1 MELPNLMN
9 SKNIFLFIILS
20 LCILQVESQTVHGI
34 TEDVSGYSEY
44 KKAEFS
50 KESSNLYYFKYDIST
65 MPQSKVMAFRFQF
78 DKFDSSFRESKILC
92 TSVASSTSDDQL
104 KKTLDGLSQSTSSCI
119 GDFSESTEE
128 GIYDGIIKLDTSK
141 TKIGIKLQL
150 EGVISFTARIF
161 LRIQEEILQPM
172 EQKKG
177 VDQKNSLVPCTLVI
191 SSFREKASKILFY
204 SYTRELQMYYIEGDV
219 PYPEVLFSG
228 NVLSVY
234 TNPHQVK
241 QKYKNANTMILLT
254 RPFAKVEPVSELFN
268 FQIKLFDSNY
278 LLDYFVSNEPY
289 GRSKNKP
296 LMINMTECTDP
307 YYVVLNYNQKEK
319 KTSLFIDQIYGK
331 IKTLS
336 VAYEFSQIEWDSML
350 ETDLKEIRAT
360 DRYFQLPAEIESHID
375 VYKVEC
381 ELPLLLNF
389 YYVSEQSTIPDL
401 DYGHVA
407 IVSLAKYK
415 TYSLP
420 FAQDVVAPILTIEVF
435 NPIKL
440 PSVIINDGINENLI
454 SKNSLIRSTPI
465 TTLNPLVI
473 KERGGDAG
481 TRVIIKVGYRIS
493 GSDWSHTGN
502 IYYNS
507 AQNLYVYNFPNG
519 QDKYNYTF
527 ADLITKGT
535 TEGDNIKYCFAT
547 SIGSPI
553 LPSAENCYRVSLDNS
568 YTLKVLNPLIIYK
581 DYDFQDDVG
590 YFVSIKPVVTTE
602 KMSLTEFLHKY
613 DTTERNIEGES
624 NVVTITDGTDKSI
637 LTAPVNKDEKE
648 FVQITQCSKNDI
660 TIQLKDAFYQKEI
673 VIEETKIASG
683 TKNYFQIVNNILLE
697 TELIIKGTTGDKVF
711 IRHSGIRSGYN
722 LKLIENPT
730 VTFDQSTN
738 QFILQHP
745 IESYERIE
753 YTVYIGKENEIS
765 SKGITLCSI
774 HEGALKSLY
783 SKTVIAYAETASVA
797 INFDKAGFKSG
808 QKFEAIIYYE
818 QKLLTKMAFLSDVIK
833 QTVGEIKIDAITE
846 INKSYSEDADYVYAQ
861 GTATSDGK
869 SLYFSYMPEDIRDVP
884 VGAFRIE
891 MNSQLEK
898 SLGGVSCAF
907 VNKDETASGM
917 IEAVEDI
924 ISVANPYCIGGKST
938 TNSKYY
944 NYIFRYSYTNDNQP
958 RRLIIKISNNQEIA
972 DGFTVYLRKGNN
984 TYIEP
989 TDFAEQK
996 EYGNK
1001 EEYLKTMMPY
1011 IIDLKAIRGS
1021 KDNYISK
1028 LLLYSR
1034 YLEMQM
1040 YYLDETNEY
1049 NMPLLLFTGGI
1060 MLIYTKPALAL
1071 QKYHSTKLI
1080 LLTENLNGQEHT
1092 ILGNNFRFH
1101 TKMFKS
1107 TDQIE
1112 FFLSNNPTGRTLN
1125 YPLSLE
1131 INTCTSKNNK
1141 YYYILNYNR
1150 AEDER
1155 ILYLDLLYGVMS
1167 KARVV
1172 TSINS
1177 NHWDELIRD
1186 DMKEITE
1193 MQMTLSKI
1201 SQHIDVIEIQCQTPL
1216 LANAY
1221 YNTPDEQYLDLKK
1234 GNIAIKNIPSQDN
1247 IKITL
1252 DPYLSGILY
1261 TSISAYNANGDSD
1274 LTVNYDSGNSIDVQG
1289 NSLKISMLYSIP
1301 KSVSIV
1307 NNGKS
1312 ASRIIFKIG
1321 YGVEG
1326 ETDWIE
1332 EKTNYK
1338 GALYSNE
1345 NKFVY
1350 KFPYGFDKRNF
1361 TTVDVIV
1368 KPLKKDTEP
1377 ESPNIKFCY
1386 STSMGMAIDT
1396 SKENCFRTGA
1406 NIHYTLTFINPLIV
1420 RKNYNSVDLNYY
1432 VTFSPFDYS
1441 KYISLEIYEN
1451 KYEIEKRGVEGV
1463 PTILNFEEGYEK
1475 GIILS
1480 MPADSTNNKIFV
1492 QLQACAVSENDNITY
1507 TNLNA
1512 YSKETISSGKLK
1524 KSSRLTTYTLDNN
1537 KMETEIDFK
1546 GFANDKVFVKHMGV
1560 NNVDVSVGDY
1570 SAIWIESYN
1579 TVSITKPIKDKEAFR
1594 ITVLV
1599 APKGHF
1605 DDYSL
1610 CTFFETPY
1618 DKYSTLGDYVATF
1631 TSVES
1636 DIVTHYIEFN
1646 SIPGYEVGKEFDLL
1660 VYAVQVNKMKVEVL
1674 YNVISGK
1681 VGKIDGLDGITGKI
1695 PKKED
1700 YVTQLF
1706 IKNTT
1711 KSSNYLFYNFNNKPT
1726 GNIASLKIFA
1736 EKNEGMLVSKVI
1748 CTFVESNASP
1758 ETMIKAVNE
1767 AERTFNNLCTGES
1780 FKDSNGYDA
1789 LINTKNIDNGKTKL
1803 VLLVKYG
1810 MGNDK
1815 NKIKDINEDIVMM
1828 NITIRTTGLKVD
1840 KEEYEYNEDE
1850 GLTYVPYVFDL
1861 KEIRE
1866 MQKENY
1872 HSKVLIYSSTREMDM
1887 FYIQDGAPVELFS
1900 GNIMMVYTNEEVI
1913 KEKYNGAS
1921 TMILLTDS
1929 LKNKK
1934 QPPFGEKFKFKVY
1947 FFDSSKTMQYFV
1959 SANPNGRPL
1968 NNPTSIEIL
1977 DCDQPYTYILN
1988 YHHTEGNRMLHIDTI
2003 FGEINTT
2010 KFADQLNALSWDT
2023 FIQGMSEFKGDELVI
2038 KGQTKYHIDVFQVTC
2053 KTPLLL
2059 NVYYTD
2065 ETNPTKSNLQQGD
2078 MTILTLHPNTKDSLS
2093 FVDKVYGGV
2102 LLYSFSVHRK
2112 YGEPNIYVQFEDKT
2126 EDDFP
2131 VDKNG
2136 IYIVKVFT
2144 NKTDPYR
2151 LITIYNKQLTG
2162 DDTTK
2167 VYFKFAYNIDE
2178 NFTKIQN
2185 DMYNIQ
2191 TKDRRDNIF
2200 AYIFKNGEDRLNY
2213 TKVDFKVTTESDNVK
2228 FCYSTNIGA
2237 FINPS
2242 TQNCF
2247 RVGAKNPYT
2256 ISVMNP
2262 YIMSKNNYIKKNE
2275 NDYHNYYV
2283 SFKTTDKDL
2292 NITII
2297 PNITM
2302 YDTLNRNLV
2311 DEPKTLKINKE
2322 GKTILTNPVNKEYVF
2337 IQMAVCSAN
2346 SPARYEIK
2354 NAFNGKVLKENGQIQ
2369 SNSKFI
2375 YENILNINLDTE
2387 LVIKTNYKDVDMF
2400 VKHTGLGEEFNRDV
2414 KPISIKYED
2423 KKIIFNQPI
2432 VNEQF
2437 KYTILIDKKDNI
2449 KNQQY
2454 TLCSFAKKG
2463 RFAPLTIELTSAER
2477 EIKVDFDFEKDKEL
2491 EDFKEFDALVLA
2503 EETGYG
2509 KMMILSDIFTSDKD
2523 KSDDSSAKQTR
2534 TALIVVIIV
2543 LSVICIL
2550 GGVAVFLYLRKL
2562 KSQPRRA
2569 IIAKPT
2575 DFSDIEGTDQE
2586 KLVESMS
2593 KSVSMETP

>member
-1 MELPNLMN
+1 MELAKIINI
-9 SKNIFLFIILS
+9 KNIFIFIILS
-20 LCILQVESQTVHGI
+20 FCILQIESQTVHGI
-34 TEDVSGYSEY
+34 TEDVTGYPEY

-50 KESSNLYYFKYDIST
+50 KESSNLYYFKYDISA

-78 DKFDSSFRESKILC
+78 DKFDDTFRESKILC
-92 TSVASSTSDDQL
+92 TSVASGASDDQL
-104 KKTLDGLSQSTSSCI
+104 KSALNGLSQSTSSCI
-119 GDFSESTEE
+119 GDFSETSTN
-128 GIYDGIIKLDTSK
+128 GMYDGIIKLDKTK

-161 LRIQEEILQPM
+161 LRVQEEILQPM

-191 SSFREKASKILFY
+191 STFREKASKILFY
-204 SYTRELQMYYIEGDV
+204 SYTRELQMYYVEGDV

-254 RPFAKVEPVSELFN
+254 RPFAKDESVGELFN
-268 FQIKLFDSNY
+268 FQIRLFDSNF
-278 LLDYFVSNEPY
+278 LLDYFVSNDPY

-296 LMINMTECTDP
+296 LMINMTECTNP
-307 YYVVLNYNQKEK
+307 YYVVLNYNQKER

-331 IKTLS
+331 IKNLG

-350 ETDLKEIRAT
+350 ETDMKEIKAS
-360 DRYFQLPAEIESHID
+360 DRYFQLPADKESHID

-389 YYVSEQSTIPDL
+389 YYVSEQSSIPDL

-407 IVSLAKYK
+407 ILNLAKYK

-420 FAQDVVAPILTIEVF
+420 FAEDVAGPILTIEVF

-440 PSVIINDGINENLI
+440 PYVIVNDGYNENLI
-454 SKNSLIRSTPI
+454 TKNSLIRSTPM

-473 KERGGDAG
+473 KERGGDSG
-481 TRVIIKVGYRIS
+481 TRVIIKVGYKIV
-493 GSDWSHTGN
+493 GSEWSHTGN

-507 AQNLYVYNFPNG
+507 NMNLYVYNFPNG
-519 QDKYNYTF
+519 KDKYNYTF

-535 TEGDNIKYCFAT
+535 TTGDNIKYCFAT

-581 DYDFQDDVG
+581 DYDFSDDVG
-590 YFVSIKPVVTTE
+590 YFVSIKPVVTSE

-624 NVVTITDGTDKSI
+624 NVVKITDGKDKSI

-660 TIQLKDAFYQKEI
+660 KIQLKDAFYQKET
-673 VIEETKIASG
+673 VIEETTISSG
-683 TKNYFQIVNNILLE
+683 TKNFFRIVNNVLLE
-697 TELIIKGTTGDKVF
+697 TELIINGNSGDQVF
-711 IRHSGIRSGYN
+711 IRHSGIRAGYN

-745 IESYERIE
+745 IDAYERIE
-753 YTVYIGKENEIS
+753 YTIYIGHENELS
-765 SKGITLCSI
+765 SKDITLCSI
-774 HEGALKSLY
+774 VEGTLKSFY
-783 SKTVIAYAETASVA
+783 SKTVISYAETASVA
-797 INFDKAGFKSG
+797 INFDKAGFTSG

-818 QKLLTKMAFLSDVIK
+818 QKVLTKMAFLSDIIK
-833 QTVGEIKIDAITE
+833 NTVGEIKIDAITE
-846 INKSYSEDADYVYAQ
+846 INKPYTDDDNYVYAQ

-869 SLYFSYMPEDIRDVP
+869 SLYFSFMPEETRDVP
-884 VGAFRIE
+884 IGAFRIE
-891 MNSQLEK
+891 MNTQLDN
-898 SLGGVSCAF
+898 SLSGVSCAF
-907 VNKDETASGM
+907 VDENETPSGM

-938 TNSKYY
+938 TNKKYY
-944 NYIFRYSYTNDNQP
+944 NYIFRYSYTKDNKP
-958 RRLIIKISNNQEIA
+958 RKMVIKITNNQKIA
-972 DGFTVYLRKGNN
+972 DGFTIYLRKGNN
-984 TYIEP
+984 TYIES
-989 TDFAEQK
+989 TNFAEQK

-1011 IIDLKAIRGS
+1011 ILDLEKIRGPDDIYVS
-1021 KDNYISK
+1021 KI
-1028 LLLYSR
+1028 LLYSR

-1049 NMPLLLFTGGI
+1049 NMPMLLFTGGI
-1060 MLIYTKPALAL
+1060 MLVYTKPDLAK
-1071 QKYHSTKLI
+1071 QKYHATKLI

-1092 ILGNNFRFH
+1092 ILGNTFRFH

-1112 FFLSNNPTGRTLN
+1112 FFLSNNPIGRTLN

-1150 AEDER
+1150 EEDDR
-1155 ILYLDLLYGVMS
+1155 ILYLDLLYGVMN
-1167 KARVV
+1167 KARVA

-1186 DMKEITE
+1186 DMKEINE
-1193 MQMTLSKI
+1193 MQITLGKV
-1201 SQHIDVIEIQCQTPL
+1201 SQHIDVIEIECQTPL

-1234 GNIAIKNIPSQDN
+1234 GNIAIKNIPPQES
-1247 IKITL
+1247 ISITL
-1252 DPYLSGILY
+1252 DPYLSGVLY
-1261 TSISAYNANGDSD
+1261 TSISSYNSAGDSD
-1274 LTVNYDSGNSIDVQG
+1274 LTVKYGSANTIEVQG

-1301 KSVSIV
+1301 STVSIA

-1326 ETDWIE
+1326 EADWIE
-1332 EKTNYK
+1332 EKTNLN
-1338 GALYSNE
+1338 GVLYSNQ

-1350 KFPYGFDKRNF
+1350 KFPYGHNKRNF
-1361 TTVDVIV
+1361 TDVQILV

-1377 ESPNIKFCY
+1377 EAANIKFCY

-1432 VTFSPFDYS
+1432 VTITPFDYS
-1441 KYISLEIYEN
+1441 KYISLDFTEN
-1451 KYEIEKRGVEGV
+1451 RYEIEKRGVEGV
-1463 PTILNFEEGYEK
+1463 PTILNFGEDFEK

-1480 MPADSTNNKIFV
+1480 MPAESTNNKIFI
-1492 QLQACAVSENDNITY
+1492 QLQACVASENDNITY

-1512 YSKETISSGKLK
+1512 YSKEKISSGKLK
-1524 KSSRLTTYTLDNN
+1524 RNARLTTYTLDNN

-1546 GFANDKVFVKHMGV
+1546 GYSNDKIFVKHIGV
-1560 NNVDVSVGDY
+1560 YDIDVSIGDY
-1570 SAIWIESYN
+1570 SAIWIETKN
-1579 TVSITKPIKDKEAFR
+1579 TVSITKPILNNEAFR

-1599 APKGHF
+1599 AKKGHF
-1605 DDYSL
+1605 DTYSL
-1610 CTFFETPY
+1610 CTFLETPF
-1618 DKYSTLGDYVATF
+1618 DQYSTLGDYVNTF
-1631 TSVES
+1631 TSTNS

-1646 SIPGYEVGKEFDLL
+1646 SIPGYEIGKEFDLL

-1681 VGKIDGLDGITGKI
+1681 VGKIDGIEGITGKI
-1695 PKKED
+1695 PKKEN

-1706 IKNTT
+1706 VKNIT
-1711 KSSNYLFYNFNNKPT
+1711 SNNYLFYNFNNKPT
-1726 GNIASLKIFA
+1726 GNVASLKIFS
-1736 EKNEGMLVSKVI
+1736 EKNEGMIISKVI
-1748 CTFVESNASP
+1748 CTFMKSTATP
-1758 ETMIKAVNE
+1758 EEMIKEVNE
-1767 AERTFNNLCTGES
+1767 AERTFKNLCKGEG
-1780 FKDSNGYDA
+1780 FKDSNGFDA
-1789 LINTKNIDNGKTKL
+1789 LINTKSIDNEKTKL

-1810 MGNDK
+1810 MGK
-1815 NKIKDINEDIVMM
+1815 NKEKEKIQNINEDFVMM

-1840 KEEYEYNEDE
+1840 KEGYEYNEDE

-1866 MQKENY
+1866 MQKVNY

-1887 FYIQDGAPVELFS
+1887 FYLQDGAPVELFS

-1934 QPPFGEKFKFKVY
+1934 PPPFGEKFKFKVS
-1947 FFDSSKTMQYFV
+1947 FFDSSKTMQYYV
-1959 SANPNGRPL
+1959 SANPSGRTL

-1977 DCDQPYTYILN
+1977 NCDQPFYYILN
-1988 YHHTEGNRMLHIDTI
+1988 YHHTEGDRMIHIDTI
-2003 FGEINTT
+2003 FGEINST
-2010 KFADQLNALSWDT
+2010 KFADQLNALSWDGL
-2023 FIQGMSEFKGDELVI
+2023 IQGMSEFKGEELKI
-2038 KGQTKYHIDVFQVTC
+2038 KAQNKYHIDVFEVTC
-2053 KTPLLL
+2053 NTPILL
-2059 NVYYTD
+2059 NIYYTD
-2065 ETNPTKSNLQQGD
+2065 ETVPKKSNLQQGD
-2078 MTILTLHPNTKDSLS
+2078 MTILTLHPKSKDSLS
-2093 FVDKVYGGV
+2093 FIEELNGAN
-2102 LLYSFSVHRK
+2102 LLYSFTVHRR
-2112 YGEPNIYVQFEDKT
+2112 YGEPNIYIQFEEKT
-2126 EDDFP
+2126 EDDKTI
-2131 VDKNG
+2131 DKNG
-2136 IYIVKVFT
+2136 IYIVNTTKH
-2144 NKTDPYR
+2144 YR
-2151 LITIYNKQLTG
+2151 LITVQNKQLTG

-2167 VYFKFAYNIDE
+2167 VYFKFGYNIDD
-2178 NFTKIQN
+2178 NFTKIEN

-2200 AYIFKNGEDRLNY
+2200 AYIFNKGEDRLNY
-2213 TKVDFKVTTESDNVK
+2213 TKVDFKVTTEMENVK
-2228 FCYSTNIGA
+2228 FCYSTNLGA

-2262 YIMSKNNYIKKNE
+2262 YIMYK
-2275 NDYHNYYV
+2275 NYYTGENVMDYFV

-2297 PNITM
+2297 PNITK
-2302 YDTLNRNLV
+2302 YDTLNRNFV
-2311 DEPKTLKINKE
+2311 DVAKNLLINNE
-2322 GKTILTNPVNKEYVF
+2322 EKTILTNPNNKEYVF
-2337 IQMAVCSAN
+2337 VQMAVCTAN
-2346 SPARYEIK
+2346 SAVRYEFK
-2354 NAFNGKVLKENGQIQ
+2354 NAFNGRPLEGSGEIQ
-2369 SNSKFI
+2369 SGSKYKYKSI
-2375 YENILNINLDTE
+2375 PNIKLDTE
-2387 LVIKTNYKDVDMF
+2387 LVIKTDYKDVNMF
-2400 VKHTGLGEEFNRDV
+2400 VRHTGLSEDFTPYV

-2423 KKIIFNQPI
+2423 KHLIFTQPI
-2432 VNEQF
+2432 ANEQF
-2437 KYTILIDKKDNI
+2437 KYTVFLDKKNNI
-2449 KNQQY
+2449 KNMQY
-2454 TLCSFAKKG
+2454 TLCSFTNGG
-2463 RFAPLTIELTSAER
+2463 RFSPVTYDLTSAER
-2477 EIKVDFDFEKDKEL
+2477 EIKIEIDFENKEL
-2491 EDFKEFDALVLA
+2491 EEFKEFDILILA
-2503 EETGYG
+2503 EEVNNG
-2509 KMMILSDIFTSDKD
+2509 KMMILSDVFSSEVITPDETS
-2523 KSDDSSAKQTR
+2523 KQTR
-2534 TALIVVIIV
+2534 TALIVIIIV
-2543 LSVICIL
+2543 LSVITIL
-2550 GGVAVFLYLRKL
+2550 GGVAVFLYIRKL
-2562 KSQPRRA
+2562 KSQPKRA

-2575 DFSDIEGTDQE
+2575 DFSDIEGTNED
-2586 KLVESMS
+2586 KLIESMS
-2593 KSVSMETP
+2593 KGVTTETQ